1 MKKAIRL
8 LATGFKAGLSPV
20 APGTAGTLV
29 AVVGLWLAMVLG
41 LIEVVNFPLL
51 FILVVV
57 GTYIAQ
63 KADELYQVEDAQQI
77 VIDEIVGFAI
87 AMAGL
92 QINMLIP
99 AFVLFRFFDIY
110 KPDPLDRLQEFE
122 GGVGIML
129 DDIGAGIAANILLRI
144 ILYFV

>member
-1 MKKAIRL
+1 MKKVIKL
-8 LATGFKAGLSPV
+8 LATGFKTGLTPV

-29 AVVGLWLAMVLG
+29 AVAGLWLVMVLG
-41 LIEVVNFPLL
+41 LIKIVDFPLL

-63 KADELYQVEDAQQI
+63 EADKLYEIKDAPQI
-77 VIDEIVGFAI
+77 VIDEIVGFAV

-92 QINMLIP
+92 QMNMLVP

-122 GGVGIML
+122 GGIGIML

-144 ILYFV
+144 VLYFV